1 MTSNPSDLYPV
12 VAQIAA
18 TFAGFG
24 SLASG
29 LGQRQGGADPRM
41 DAYRLSLMLF
51 ASLSATMLGLLPA
64 MLGALSL
71 SPVPALRVSA
81 TIAVIPLTVN
91 AYLSSKRVMKLREVA
106 GFNFPAGVANTAC
119 LLTALAAFAACA
131 LGAPTVRM
139 AGSYMLGL
147 MGLLG
152 SSMIMF
158 SRVIVSMLGAHATGG
173 DGSD

>member
-1 MTSNPSDLYPV
+1 MPAARRMRRARSRILEMFESSTRHKTPARAPRSKAGGQDRVRRSCGYPAACAVLCCAGTGGRGAVTSNPSDLYPV

-71 SPVPALRVSA
+71 SPVPAL
-81 TIAVIPLTVN
+81 
-91 AYLSSKRVMKLREVA
+91 
-106 GFNFPAGVANTAC
+106 
-119 LLTALAAFAACA
+119 
-131 LGAPTVRM
+131 
-139 AGSYMLGL
+139 
-147 MGLLG
+147 
-152 SSMIMF
+152 
-158 SRVIVSMLGAHATGG
+158 
-173 DGSD
+173 

>member
-12 VAQIAA
+12 IAQIAA

-29 LGQRQGGADPRM
+29 IGHRQGGADPRM

-71 SPVPALRVSA
+71 AAAPALRVSA
-81 TIAVIPLTVN
+81 AIAVVPLAIN
-91 AYLSSKRVMKLREVA
+91 AYLSSKRVLKLRHAA

-119 LLTALAAFAACA
+119 ALTALAAFAVCA
-131 LGAPTVRM
+131 LGTSVERM
-139 AGSYMLGL
+139 AGTYMLGL

-158 SRVIVSMLGAHATGG
+158 SRVIVSMLGAHVAGG
-173 DGSD
+173 GGSE